1 LNHKKETIQLS
12 GVVNIEENNLKQGVM
27 GLVVALVEIIREA
40 LQLQAIRRME
50 SGSLNQAEIERLG
63 EALMDLE
70 EAIETVKVDIG
81 ITDSVR
87 TVREG
92 LDKVVEELV
101 DKILD
106 PFE

>member
-1 LNHKKETIQLS
+1 VS

-50 SGSLNQAEIERLG
+50 SGSLTNLEIERLG

-92 LDKVVEELV
+92 LDRVVEELV
-101 DKILD
+101 DKILE
-106 PFE
+106 PIE